1 MLFYDRVRT
10 PEEAAKAAATLD
22 QMIIK
27 YHRMKEQNI
36 ENDDLNSTT
45 REMYDRGYAGII
57 EEYEQELELLV
68 ETYNLIH

>member
-10 PEEAAKAAATLD
+10 PEEAAKAATVLD

-27 YHRMKEQNI
+27 YHRMKQETR